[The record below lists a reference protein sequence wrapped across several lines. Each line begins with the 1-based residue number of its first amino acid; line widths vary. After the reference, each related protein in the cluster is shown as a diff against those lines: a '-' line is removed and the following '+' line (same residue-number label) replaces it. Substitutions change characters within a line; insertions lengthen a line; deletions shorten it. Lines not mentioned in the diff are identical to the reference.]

1 MLRLRID
8 QCWIPKRVGLRVSEG
23 RDSSQG
29 DIWMLFNTRSASV

>member
-8 QCWIPKRVGLRVSEG
+8 QCWIPKRVGLRVSKG

-29 DIWMLFNTRSASV
+29 DIWMLLTIRSDSV